1 MTGTTGDTAPL
12 SPEGGAVAS
21 GRPAA
26 TPVVPPDPAST
37 EGGAVASGATVLRG
51 TVAYDGTSF
60 RGFAQNE
67 GVRTVAGDLVA
78 AASRV
83 LGVPVTLTVAGRTD
97 AGVHAVGQVVGLQVP
112 AGTEVD
118 AVRLR
123 NSLNGMVG
131 PEVAVTSL
139 EVAPEGFHARFDATW
154 RSYRYRILNSPVHDP
169 FLSATAWWVPD
180 ALDLGAMQAAGDL
193 LVGAHDFSS
202 FCRQPKDRRGEP
214 LVRRVTE
221 VRWERADRGGGWD
234 SAPVADGDVVRLAIS
249 ASAFCHQMVRS
260 VTGTMVDVGR
270 GRLQPQDVARILAA
284 KNRDVAGQVAPPR
297 GLCLWAVGYG

>member
-21 GRPAA
+21 G
-26 TPVVPPDPAST
+26 
-37 EGGAVASGATVLRG
+37 TVLRL
-51 TVAYDGTSF
+51 TVAYDGTGF
-60 RGFAQNE
+60 HGFAQNE
-67 GVRTVAGDLVA
+67 GVRTVAGDLVD

-83 LGVPVTLTVAGRTD
+83 LGVPVGLTVAGRTD
-97 AGVHAVGQVVGLQVP
+97 AGVHAAGQVVGLEVP
-112 AGTEVD
+112 AGTAVD
-118 AVRLR
+118 PVRLR
-123 NSLNGMVG
+123 NSLNGLVS
-131 PEVAVTSL
+131 PEVAVTTL

-169 FLSATAWWVPD
+169 FLATTAWWVPD
-180 ALDLGAMQAAGDL
+180 ELDLGAMQAAGDL
-193 LVGAHDFSS
+193 LVGEHDFSS
-202 FCRQPKDRRGEP
+202 FCRKPKDRRAEP

-234 SAPVADGDVVRLAIS
+234 SAPVPGGDVVRLAIS

-270 GRLQPQDVARILAA
+270 GRLQPEDVARILAA
-284 KNRDVAGQVAPPR
+284 KDRDAAGQVAPPK

>member
-21 GRPAA
+21 G
-26 TPVVPPDPAST
+26 
-37 EGGAVASGATVLRG
+37 ATVLRG
-51 TVAYDGTSF
+51 TVAYDGSGF
-60 RGFAQNE
+60 HGFAQNE
-67 GVRTVAGDLVA
+67 GVRTVAGDLVD

-97 AGVHAVGQVVGLQVP
+97 AGVHAVGQVVGLEVP
-112 AGTEVD
+112 AGTPVD
-118 AVRLR
+118 TVRLR

-131 PEVAVTSL
+131 PEVAVTTL
-139 EVAPEGFHARFDATW
+139 EVAPGGFHARFDATW

-169 FLSATAWWVPD
+169 FLATTAWWVPD

-193 LVGAHDFSS
+193 LVGEHDFSS
-202 FCRQPKDRRGEP
+202 FCRKPKDRRDEP

-234 SAPVADGDVVRLAIS
+234 SAPVPDGDVVRLAIS

-270 GRLQPQDVARILAA
+270 GRLQPEDVARILAA
-284 KNRDVAGQVAPPR
+284 KDRDAAGQVAPPK

>member
-26 TPVVPPDPAST
+26 TPVV
-37 EGGAVASGATVLRG
+37 LRA
-51 TVAYDGTSF
+51 TVAYDGTNF
-60 RGFAQNE
+60 RGFAQNL
-67 GVRTVAGDLVA
+67 GVRTVAGDLVD

-83 LGVPVTLTVAGRTD
+83 LGVPVKLTVAGRTD
-97 AGVHAVGQVVGLQVP
+97 AGVHAVGQVVGLEVP
-112 AGTEVD
+112 AGTRVD

-123 NSLNGMVG
+123 KSLNGMVG
-131 PEVAVTSL
+131 PDAAVTAL
-139 EVAPEGFHARFDATW
+139 EVAPPGFHARFDATW

-169 FLSATAWWVPD
+169 FLATTSWWVPD
-180 ALDLGAMQAAGDL
+180 ELDLDAMQAAGDL
-193 LVGAHDFSS
+193 LLGQHDFTS

-214 LVRRVTE
+214 LVRRLTE

-234 SAPVADGDVVRLAIS
+234 SAPVHDGDVVRLAIS

-270 GRLQPQDVARILAA
+270 GRLRPGDVPRILAA
-284 KNRDVAGQVAPPR
+284 KDRDEASHVAPPK
-297 GLCLWAVGYG
+297 GLCLWAVGYD

>member
-12 SPEGGAVAS
+12 SSEGGAVAS
-21 GRPAA
+21 AQDLARP
-26 TPVVPPDPAST
+26 
-37 EGGAVASGATVLRG
+37 TVLRG
-51 TVAYDGTSF
+51 TVAYDGTRF
-60 RGFAQNE
+60 HGFAQNE
-67 GVRTVAGDLVA
+67 GVRTVAGELVD

-83 LGVPVTLTVAGRTD
+83 LGVPVELTVAGRTD
-97 AGVHAVGQVVGLQVP
+97 AGVHAVGQVVGLEVP
-112 AGTEVD
+112 AGTPVD
-118 AVRLR
+118 VDRLR

-131 PEVAVTSL
+131 PEVAVSML
-139 EVAPEGFHARFDATW
+139 EVAPESFHARFDATW
-154 RSYRYRILNSPVHDP
+154 RSYRYRVLNSPVHDP
-169 FLSATAWWVPD
+169 FLAATAWWVPD

-193 LVGAHDFSS
+193 LVGEHDFSS
-202 FCRQPKDRRGEP
+202 FCRKPKHRRDEP

-249 ASAFCHQMVRS
+249 ATAFCHQMVRS

-270 GRLQPQDVARILAA
+270 GRLRPDDVAEILAA
-284 KNRDVAGQVAPPR
+284 KDRDAAGQVAPPR

>member
-12 SPEGGAVAS
+12 SSEGGAVAS

-26 TPVVPPDPAST
+26 TPVVPPGPAST

-51 TVAYDGTSF
+51 TVSYDGTSF

-169 FLSATAWWVPD
+169 FLSSTAWWVPD

-193 LVGAHDFSS
+193 LVGEHDFSS

-284 KNRDVAGQVAPPR
+284 KDRDAAGQVAPPN